1 MICLCSIK
9 KYCSEDITEIENYE
23 KAVTSQEIYECHH
36 RLETHNSDGEKRLT
50 DITVNELKA
59 LDMYYNRPANELIFL
74 EHHEHRKLHLTGTKR
89 ACGNKNMLGKHFTE
103 ESKKKMSNSCKTKI
117 PVICTTTNEIF
128 DSIKAASISLRVARD
143 SIKNVLEGRQIFTK
157 GLHFEYI

>member
-9 KYCSEDITEIENYE
+9 KYCSEDITKIENYE
-23 KAVTSQEIYECHH
+23 KAVNSQEIYECHH

-59 LDMYYNRPANELIFL
+59 LDMYYNRPASELIFL
-74 EHHEHRKLHLTGTKR
+74 GHHEHRKLHLTGTKR
-89 ACGNKNMLGKHFTE
+89 ACGNKNNLGKHFTK
-103 ESKKKMSNSCKTKI
+103 ESKKKMSDSCKTKI
-117 PVICTTTNEIF
+117 QIICTTTNETF
-128 DSIKAASISLRVARD
+128 DSIKAASISLGVARD
-143 SIKNVLEGRQIFTK
+143 SIKKVLEGHRFFTK